1 MDIILTESQYIQLL
15 VEKNENKIASVFEK
29 SKDFTKKLISD
40 VKEQYSIDFTFLG
53 TWGSVIGGFISPI
66 SKYMEGTYPNL
77 TDQDITLIT
86 FGITLTF
93 FSNNKEKLNKVLQL
107 IKEKGII
114 TFFDRAILKAYDLK
128 DAFIGFLDSLNLT
141 MSKVSNMLAYC
152 FLIPLVPLLKDLSDL
167 NLSKEQVDL
176 IVTGVSHYTTIVL
189 GSKIVETMVSS
200 ILNRFKSFDS
210 NLESDQ

>member
-1 MDIILTESQYIQLL
+1 
-15 VEKNENKIASVFEK
+15 
-29 SKDFTKKLISD
+29 
-40 VKEQYSIDFTFLG
+40 
-53 TWGSVIGGFISPI
+53 
-66 SKYMEGTYPNL
+66 MEGTYPNL

>member
-1 MDIILTESQYIQLL
+1 
-15 VEKNENKIASVFEK
+15 
-29 SKDFTKKLISD
+29 
-40 VKEQYSIDFTFLG
+40 
-53 TWGSVIGGFISPI
+53 
-66 SKYMEGTYPNL
+66 MEGTYPNL

-152 FLIPLVPLLKDLSDL
+152 FLIPLVPLLKDLADL

-200 ILNRFKSFDS
+200 ILNRFKSSDS

>member
-1 MDIILTESQYIQLL
+1 
-15 VEKNENKIASVFEK
+15 
-29 SKDFTKKLISD
+29 
-40 VKEQYSIDFTFLG
+40 LG
-53 TWGSVIGGFISPI
+53 TWGSVIGGFVRPI

-77 TDQDITLIT
+77 TDQEITLIT

-141 MSKVSNMLAYC
+141 MSKVSNMMAYC

-167 NLSKEQVDL
+167 NLSKEQTDL

-200 ILNRFKSFDS
+200 ILNRFKSSDS

>member
-1 MDIILTESQYIQLL
+1 
-15 VEKNENKIASVFEK
+15 
-29 SKDFTKKLISD
+29 
-40 VKEQYSIDFTFLG
+40 LG
-53 TWGSVIGGFISPI
+53 TWGSVIGGFVRPI

-77 TDQDITLIT
+77 TDQEITLIT

-141 MSKVSNMLAYC
+141 MSKVSNMMAYC

-167 NLSKEQVDL
+167 NLSKEQTNL

-200 ILNRFKSFDS
+200 ILNRFKSSDS

>member
-40 VKEQYSIDFTFLG
+40 VKEQYNIDFTFLG
-53 TWGSVIGGFISPI
+53 TWGSVIGGFVSPI

-167 NLSKEQVDL
+167 NLSK
-176 IVTGVSHYTTIVL
+176 
-189 GSKIVETMVSS
+189 
-200 ILNRFKSFDS
+200 
-210 NLESDQ
+210 